1 MPWVS
6 AGLPSGVWTRVGVGL
21 LAAVIALGAGTL
33 GAAPARAADLGTV
46 TVTGAAGPYAS
57 SPGSLTGAVGD
68 TFRVVDATTGVPPTV
83 NVGTTAGVDT
93 GSVSVGAQACGAPG
107 SQATC
112 IASRGAG
119 TTYTITE
126 LGTISITYTSGGS
139 QAPIGPILLQ
149 AAGGGSAD
157 PKVVYPFLTLNP
169 NGGTC
174 SGTLEFNAIPGT
186 GNDSVTLPTSSTS
199 TRSGYELSGWAYNA
213 DGTGTVLTPGIEVA
227 TGSTTLYAV
236 WQPNGVQITYDA
248 NVGMSKECFA
258 GGVIVTTAANRRAT
272 SVVQLGSSSA
282 TTAPCTPVGSRLAGW
297 AYTGNGSVAF
307 TAGQS
312 LPATFASGSSVT
324 LFAKWETVY
333 GLSASPSSV
342 KFSPGGS
349 AVVTFTATVNGAPA
363 PGSAVELRTS
373 GDPVSLS
380 PGPSVAAT
388 TDNAGK
394 VSVTITKPS
403 AGKATVTAAFGDK
416 TATVDVSIPAKY
428 ALGDIG
434 PGGGLVF
441 LISGGLVYE
450 MAPKDW
456 GNEETGIRWCSNQIN
471 SVSTGTAVGTGSE
484 NTTKMLTSA
493 GAFSACTVSA
503 PNAARAYRGGGQ
515 SDWFLPSKDELN
527 AMCIYSRDPSAP
539 PTGVSCSVAGSQDAA
554 FASGDYGF
562 AAGKYWSSSQNDADN
577 AWRQNFDGGNQKYG
591 RVRSVTLRVRP
602 VRAFPAKYALGDI
615 GPGGGRV
622 FLISGGLTYEMAPND
637 WGANERTGI
646 RWCSDRTNSV
656 STGKAVGTGREN
668 TTAMLTSAGAFSA
681 CTGSAPNAARA
692 YRGGGQSDWFL
703 PSKDELNAMCNYSR
717 NPSAPPTGVC
727 HGRQNAAF
735 ARGDYGFA
743 RVYYT
748 DYYWSSSQ
756 TDATAAWNQG
766 FVDGYQA
773 NGSEGLTLRVRPVRA
788 F

>member
-1 MPWVS
+1 MRLFQRVGPGGPGRPGTSVVLGSSVSRVS

-21 LAAVIALGAGTL
+21 LAAVIALGAGMI

-46 TVTGAAGPYAS
+46 TVTGGPDPYAS

-68 TFRVVDATTGVPPTV
+68 TFRVVNATAGGDTV
-83 NVGTTAGVDT
+83 NVGTTDGVDT

-112 IASRGAG
+112 IASVAG
-119 TTYTITE
+119 TTYTITR

-186 GNDSVTLPTSSTS
+186 SNDSVTLPTSSTC

-236 WQPNGVQITYDA
+236 WRPNGVQVTYDA

-258 GGVIVTTAANRRAT
+258 VGANAMTADDRRAT

-282 TTAPCTPVGSRLAGW
+282 TTAPCTPVDSRLAGW

-312 LPATFASGSSVT
+312 LPATFRSGSSVT

-333 GLSASPSSV
+333 GLSASASSV

-403 AGKATVTAAFGDK
+403 AGEATVTAAFGDK
-416 TATVDVSIPAKY
+416 TATVNVSVEATPQTKSITIVGSRTTVAGKPGIEIDGITVGIEDGKTVIPYFRFPGETSYTEGSARPVITDDEFTWQRKTGKKFYAYVTNDDGSVTSNRVIIPA
-428 ALGDIG
+428 
-434 PGGGLVF
+434 
-441 LISGGLVYE
+441 
-450 MAPKDW
+450 
-456 GNEETGIRWCSNQIN
+456 N
-471 SVSTGTAVGTGSE
+471 
-484 NTTKMLTSA
+484 
-493 GAFSACTVSA
+493 
-503 PNAARAYRGGGQ
+503 
-515 SDWFLPSKDELN
+515 
-527 AMCIYSRDPSAP
+527 
-539 PTGVSCSVAGSQDAA
+539 
-554 FASGDYGF
+554 
-562 AAGKYWSSSQNDADN
+562 
-577 AWRQNFDGGNQKYG
+577 
-591 RVRSVTLRVRP
+591 
-602 VRAFPAKYALGDI
+602 
-615 GPGGGRV
+615 
-622 FLISGGLTYEMAPND
+622 
-637 WGANERTGI
+637 
-646 RWCSDRTNSV
+646 
-656 STGKAVGTGREN
+656 
-668 TTAMLTSAGAFSA
+668 
-681 CTGSAPNAARA
+681 
-692 YRGGGQSDWFL
+692 
-703 PSKDELNAMCNYSR
+703 
-717 NPSAPPTGVC
+717 
-727 HGRQNAAF
+727 
-735 ARGDYGFA
+735 
-743 RVYYT
+743 
-748 DYYWSSSQ
+748 
-756 TDATAAWNQG
+756 
-766 FVDGYQA
+766 
-773 NGSEGLTLRVRPVRA
+773 
-788 F
+788 